1 MTYLTERIGPFLPA
15 LICLASITML
25 SLSPGV
31 QLPGFRI
38 VSADKL
44 AHAAAY
50 GVLSIL
56 IAYGLYEKRRSMLS
70 PAAWIS
76 VGLAASAYGALMEWA
91 QYFFAP
97 GRFFEYDDMIANGV
111 GAALGLWAFAWFLKQ
126 KNK

>member
-1 MTYLTERIGPFLPA
+1 MSHPPLRIAHFAPA
-15 LICLASITML
+15 LICLAGITIL
-25 SLSPGV
+25 SLTSGV

-38 VSADKL
+38 LSADKL

-56 IAYGLYEKRRSMLS
+56 TAYGAYKTRRRMLR
-70 PAAWIS
+70 AAEWAGI
-76 VGLAASAYGALMEWA
+76 GLGASAYGALMEWA

-111 GAALGLWAFAWFLKQ
+111 GAALGLLAFAWFLKQ
-126 KNK
+126 KNI